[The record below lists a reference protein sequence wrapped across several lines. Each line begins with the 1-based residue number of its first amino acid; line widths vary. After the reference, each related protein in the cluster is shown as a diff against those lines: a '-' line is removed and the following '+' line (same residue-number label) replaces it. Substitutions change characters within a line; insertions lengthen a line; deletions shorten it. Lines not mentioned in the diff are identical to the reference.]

1 MDEEALKEQLTD
13 WERDFFSRDIQLLYK
28 YRGNI
33 YRDLLALKNYQLF
46 IPTKDGLNDPNESC
60 VSLKR
65 IYEELEYNR
74 RVAVENPIISL
85 KEQAASLE
93 KQISATTNILNMMV
107 DSVGIFSV
115 SKKYGAE
122 IEIDNEGYLKIKI
135 K

>member
-1 MDEEALKEQLTD
+1 MDGEALKKQLAD

-74 RVAVENPIISL
+74 RVAVENPVVSL

-107 DSVGIFSV
+107 VFCI
-115 SKKYGAE
+115 KKV
-122 IEIDNEGYLKIKI
+122 
-135 K
+135 